1 MTTLPADRVEEAT
14 AMSQSSSDPA
24 SKNAQ
29 MDLLQLSGVLLEE
42 YRELRQAW
50 KFDGVEAASDEEG
63 RLKALFEVAH
73 KSADEKPLAAL
84 CLSGGG
90 IRSATFNLGVI
101 QALAE
106 RGLLERFDYL
116 SSVSGGGYIASW
128 LSGWI
133 HRAGGLGKINADLKG
148 LRQDRNPS
156 SPEPR
161 AIQHLRE
168 YSNYLTPRL
177 GLLSVDTWTS
187 ALIILR
193 NCFLN
198 WLVLVPILSAILALP
213 LLPIAQWDFAT
224 WSAPFRGRFFFFSGL
239 ALGGVGLVFMNAL
252 RGVRRLETTGDTNGG
267 APASGDWTQRF
278 VFLGL
283 VPLLAGTSCVV
294 MALGWGD
301 IEPFSTFRAALW
313 PSALLG
319 LALPVIAFLVSIPVQ
334 RALGAAPA
342 AVVWDLFALLGAGA
356 AETAA
361 YAWILSHWVGPVRDW
376 PHCGFLVVLPVLVLA
391 PMLLGKSLFVAFASA
406 AEGKARE
413 SQFGDA
419 QREWWARWSAWISI
433 ALVAWMAASAVVY
446 LTPWLFSIARN
457 RVASALSI
465 TGIGT
470 TLLGGAISL
479 LGKSAKTPAPNGKSE
494 HPWTQLGIK
503 LGVPIFCALVA
514 MLLSLG
520 TQALILAVAGGHGL
534 PEEPVSAPW
543 YVVICTVLGLGI
555 FGLLIGWFVNV
566 NRFSLQA
573 FYRNR
578 LVRCYLGASN
588 VPHGDANGKQH
599 LGRMP
604 NFFTGFD
611 PNDNIRLHRLRA
623 NRPLPVVNMTL
634 NLVGGANLAWQERK
648 AESFT
653 ASPLHC
659 GNAEL
664 GYRRAEAY
672 GGAEGMSLGTAV
684 SISGAAANPN
694 MGYNSSP
701 AVALVMA
708 LFNARLGAWLGNPGR
723 PGDKVFRNSGP
734 GTTSPYWMLAEAFG
748 RTDDRQSY
756 VNLSDGG
763 HFDNLGLY
771 EMVRRRCRF
780 ILVSDAGQD
789 LECHFADLGNAIRK
803 IRIDLGI
810 SIEFPMDGIHIYP
823 RVPGDPNPRAGY
835 CAIGGIDYGK
845 VDEGAPPGILVYLK
859 PAICGGGEPY
869 DVYSYS
875 RASTEFPHE
884 PTSDQWFRE
893 SQFEAYR
900 MLGKTAMLAITAKLT
915 SDSLDHVLDAIRH
928 YLAHTG
934 SSAPEG
940 PGAVTV

>member
-1 MTTLPADRVEEAT
+1 
-14 AMSQSSSDPA
+14 MSQSSSDPA
-24 SKNAQ
+24 SSDAR

-42 YRELRQAW
+42 YGELRKAW
-50 KFDGVEAASDEEG
+50 KLDGVEAAANEEG

-73 KSADEKPLAAL
+73 KSADGKPLSAL

-133 HRAGGLGKINADLKG
+133 HRAGGLDKISADLRG
-148 LRQDRNPS
+148 LRQDGNPIA
-156 SPEPR
+156 PEPR
-161 AIQHLRE
+161 AIRHLRE

-193 NCFLN
+193 NLFLN
-198 WLVLVPILSAILALP
+198 WLVLIPILSAILALP
-213 LLPIAQWDFAT
+213 LLVIARWDFAA
-224 WSAPFRGRFFFFSGL
+224 WSASGRGRFFFFSGL
-239 ALGGVGLVFMNAL
+239 AAGGVGLVFMNAL
-252 RGVRRLETTGDTNGG
+252 RGVRRPETTGDTDGG
-267 APASGDWTQRF
+267 ATASGDWTQRF

-283 VPLLAGTSCVV
+283 VPLLVGASCVV

-301 IEPFSTFRAALW
+301 IQPFSTFWTALR
-313 PSALLG
+313 PSVLLG

-334 RALGAAPA
+334 RTLGVAPA
-342 AVVWDLFALLGAGA
+342 AVGWDLLALLGAGA
-356 AETAA
+356 AETAM
-361 YAWILSHWVGPVRDW
+361 YAWILSHWAAPVRDW
-376 PHCGFLVVLPVLVLA
+376 PHFGFLIVLPVLVLV
-391 PMLLGKSLFVAFASA
+391 PMLLGKSLFVAFASV

-433 ALVAWMAASAVVY
+433 ALVAWMAASTIVY
-446 LTPWLFSIARN
+446 LTPWLVGIARN
-457 RVASALSI
+457 RVASALSMA
-465 TGIGT
+465 GIGT

-503 LGVPIFCALVA
+503 LGVPVFCALVA

-520 TQALILAVAGGHGL
+520 TQALIVAIRGGDRLPIDAV
-534 PEEPVSAPW
+534 VAPGP
-543 YVVICTVLGLGI
+543 VVIGTVLGLAM
-555 FGLLIGWFVNV
+555 FGLTIGWFVNV

-588 VPHGDANGKQH
+588 VPHVDANGKQH

-664 GYRRAEAY
+664 GYRRTEAY
-672 GGAEGMSLGTAV
+672 GGDEGISLGTAV

-701 AVALVMA
+701 SVALVMA

-723 PGDKVFRNSGP
+723 PGDKVFRHSGP

-789 LECHFADLGNAIRK
+789 MECRFADLGNAIRK

-810 SIEFPMDGIHIYP
+810 GIEFPMDGIHIYP
-823 RVPGDPNPRAGY
+823 RVPGGPNPRAGY
-835 CAIGGIDYGK
+835 CAIGSINYRD
-845 VDEGAPPGILVYLK
+845 VDEGAPRGILVYLK
-859 PAICGGGEPY
+859 PAICGGSEPY

-884 PTSDQWFRE
+884 PTTDQWFRE

-900 MLGKTAMLAITAKLT
+900 MLGKTAMLAITENVT
-915 SDSLDHVLDAIRH
+915 TDSLDQVLAAIQH
-928 YLAHTG
+928 YLGRTG
-934 SSAPEG
+934 PSAPDV
-940 PGAVTV
+940 VTA